1 MPRLSLEAKPAAIAL
16 TMIYLLGESIRKD
29 ILPCEPVYILLN
41 IMVIHIMSRLVDMI
55 VIEKTD
61 SMESPFVLRVGYLK
75 HPLIADELVQLC
87 HCLENSRD
95 ENAPASGF
103 RCKLLA
109 PWHSPPEEQERDE
122 KRDRATLWVGEKRW
136 RISKAEE
143 ESLLQDARRL
153 IDEENAGNDG

>member
-1 MPRLSLEAKPAAIAL
+1 MLIVVIGA
-16 TMIYLLGESIRKD
+16 
-29 ILPCEPVYILLN
+29 VN
-41 IMVIHIMSRLVDMI
+41 IMVDMI

-153 IDEENAGNDG
+153 IDEGNAGNDG